1 MDPSN
6 CLGIRAF
13 ADTHSCREL
22 LRIAD
27 KFTQHN
33 FQEVMES
40 EEFLLLPVSQLV
52 DIISSDELNV
62 RTEEQVFNAVMSWVK
77 YNVSDR
83 RQHLPQVLQHVRLP
97 LLSPKFLVG
106 TVGSDLLVR
115 SDESCRDLVD
125 EAKNYLLL
133 PQERPLMQG
142 PRTRPRKPTRRGAF
156 FFLLHCMFV
165 NQSISKKLHSSLK
178 HKKIFEHLIW
188 KRIASNKQYIA
199 LLSVNECL

>member
-1 MDPSN
+1 MFTGELAESRQTEVTIRDIDELAMDLLIDFCYTSHIVVEEANVQTLLPAACLLQLTEIQVGFTLHLRNENLIRDHFQDICCEFLKRQLDPSN

-62 RTEEQVFNAVMSWVK
+62 RTEEQVSFS
-77 YNVSDR
+77 SI
-83 RQHLPQVLQHVRLP
+83 
-97 LLSPKFLVG
+97 LL
-106 TVGSDLLVR
+106 
-115 SDESCRDLVD
+115 C
-125 EAKNYLLL
+125 
-133 PQERPLMQG
+133 
-142 PRTRPRKPTRRGAF
+142 
-156 FFLLHCMFV
+156 
-165 NQSISKKLHSSLK
+165 
-178 HKKIFEHLIW
+178 
-188 KRIASNKQYIA
+188 
-199 LLSVNECL
+199 